1 MRVLWLSR
9 HPMLDV
15 QRAALRA
22 RWPGV
27 EIIEDHRWRQA
38 LTGPVQPVIERMRA
52 ERIDEVAMVAP
63 LSVVQRFVEAGAH
76 PLWAEMV
83 PVAAL
88 NDLLAK
94 DVEASTR
101 KAMETGADPTIV
113 ARQVRQTWALRLGPH
128 ARVI

>member
-83 PVAAL
+83 PVAAGEHP
-88 NDLLAK
+88 DLTVPDGRGFRFAGWRRVRRLALELE
-94 DVEASTR
+94 DLS
-101 KAMETGADPTIV
+101 
-113 ARQVRQTWALRLGPH
+113 
-128 ARVI
+128 